1 MTMLRHRVYNTEL
14 LGKLQQIENEL
25 LEQRKMINA
34 LGVMVQRI
42 GDMVNEMLG
51 RIPPNPQNDPRVSVK

>member
-1 MTMLRHRVYNTEL
+1 MLRHRVYNTEL

-34 LGVMVQRI
+34 LGVMVHQI
-42 GDMVNEMLG
+42 GDMVNEMLA